1 METPAKELLH
11 RALTLAG
18 VRAAVLVF
26 SSVAFLSC
34 APTGESSGPVY
45 YAPSPNLDE
54 EDPCVAV
61 CERFMAATEAGDV
74 ATLRALTADWEEC
87 SGPGQVGVVLGT
99 EWRGRSGSKPRL
111 LGGSDRRRC
120 GYRERDLRRSTHHR
134 QTPERLAEAV
144 HTDELKSLSG
154 SRRAA

>member
-1 METPAKELLH
+1 MKRNGRWRSTTKLGVETPAKELLH

-18 VRAAVLVF
+18 VRAAVLVL

-61 CERFMAATEAGDV
+61 YERFMAATEEGDV

-87 SGPGQVGVVLGT
+87 SGPGQVGVVLGPSGAVG
-99 EWRGRSGSKPRL
+99 RGLNLVYWVGPIVVAVVIGNAIYDALRTIV
-111 LGGSDRRRC
+111 RRRN
-120 GYRERDLRRSTHHR
+120 D
-134 QTPERLAEAV
+134 
-144 HTDELKSLSG
+144 
-154 SRRAA
+154 